1 MAAKSVL
8 IDGLRWSIGDGK
20 FVHIWNDKWLPTPE
34 TFKVMSTRRIID
46 GREHVLALIDREM
59 GCWKSEL
66 IKELFLPHEAIS
78 ILAISVSQ
86 MQVPDSMVWTAT
98 VNGVFSVCS
107 AYHIS
112 RKALM
117 QKVGGECSDNSK

>member
-1 MAAKSVL
+1 
-8 IDGLRWSIGDGK
+8 
-20 FVHIWNDKWLPTPE
+20 
-34 TFKVMSTRRIID
+34 
-46 GREHVLALIDREM
+46 M

-86 MQVPDSMVWTAT
+86 MQVPDSMVWTTTA
-98 VNGVFSVCS
+98 NGVFSVRS

-112 RKALM
+112 CKALM
-117 QKVGGECSDNSK
+117 QKVGGECSDNSKMKLI